1 VPPLPTVRVP
11 PAAIIGS
18 ASFLLLGWAS
28 LLVPSLIRSIERDFG
43 QSDAGLGIFYFV
55 YALAYATGSLG
66 GGALTEKLGR
76 RRILGVSAV
85 VMGVGLGA
93 IGIVPAWAMVMLAA
107 LPAGLGGGAIDGG
120 INGLF
125 LDLFPDTRGRSL
137 NGLHLF
143 FGIGALLSPLV
154 VGGLVNAGVAWQALI
169 GATALVAILFG
180 GLIANTKMPD
190 GRHDSRVV
198 GHLEGGGRFALQWPL
213 VVLGIAI
220 AAYVASEV
228 GVSDWLVR
236 FLARAPLSVATG
248 SLSLYWA
255 GLALGRLV
263 SARYGDRFDHNTFA
277 TTAVAAASVAL
288 IGAVLVPSLPASVVL
303 FGLVGFASGPVFP
316 MILAVG
322 GERFPDRSAAVGGFL
337 TGAAVVGATIYPPVM
352 GFLSVEVGLGWAMLG
367 TAVLGFAAAAALVLA
382 PRPSV
387 GAEAQASI
395 EAITGR

>member
-1 VPPLPTVRVP
+1 MPTLPTVRVP

-55 YALAYATGSLG
+55 YALTYAAGSLG
-66 GGALTEKLGR
+66 GGALTERLGR
-76 RRILGVSAV
+76 RRILAVSAV
-85 VMGVGLGA
+85 IMGVGLGA
-93 IGIVPAWAMVMLAA
+93 IGVVPAWAMVMLAA
-107 LPAGLGGGAIDGG
+107 LPAGLGSGAIDGG
-120 INGLF
+120 VNGLF
-125 LDLFPDTRGRSL
+125 LDLFPNTRGRSL

-154 VGGLVNAGVAWQALI
+154 VGGLVDAGVAWQALI
-169 GATALVAILFG
+169 VGTALVAVLFG

-190 GRHDSRVV
+190 GRHDPGVVSRLD
-198 GHLEGGGRFALQWPL
+198 GRGRFALQWPL

-236 FLARAPLSVATG
+236 FLAAAPLSVATG

-263 SARYGDRFDHNTFA
+263 SARYGDRFDHNRFA
-277 TTAVAAASVAL
+277 TYAVAFASVAL
-288 IGAVLVPSLPASVVL
+288 IGAVLVPSLPVSVAL

-316 MILAVG
+316 MIVAVG

-337 TGAAVVGATIYPPVM
+337 TGVAVVGATIYPPVM

-367 TAVLGFAAAAALVLA
+367 TAVLGLAAATALVLA
-382 PRPSV
+382 PKPSI
-387 GAEAQASI
+387 GGEAQARI